1 MVAGIAAQKSNKN
14 QLSKMS
20 TRAVAKRPGRGWLE
34 MFKLSLYV
42 LSKLAAGR
50 ADAASKTYPHCS
62 LVCAVPIVGSWIYNE
77 PETLHKI
84 VRNVR
89 PRIAWINH
97 RIIPDE
103 SFFLSANY
111 LQRSYIHYP
120 AEGPRPPT
128 GRVVLADQI
137 AEAEEE
143 KKAASA
149 AAEEAEQPLGKRRYW
164 FFGPREKV

>member
-1 MVAGIAAQKSNKN
+1 
-14 QLSKMS
+14 MS
-20 TRAVAKRPGRGWLE
+20 APTRAVAKRPNRNWLE

-42 LSKLAAGR
+42 LSKLATPCLQTQQANLP
-50 ADAASKTYPHCS
+50 AS
-62 LVCAVPIVGSWIYNE
+62 LACAVPIIGSWIYNE

-84 VRNVR
+84 VRNVSLHVVWQTS
-89 PRIAWINH
+89 AL
-97 RIIPDE
+97 
-103 SFFLSANY
+103 FLAYILSVCDN

-143 KKAASA
+143 KKAAAA
-149 AAEEAEQPLGKRRYW
+149 AAEEAEQPLGKRRWW